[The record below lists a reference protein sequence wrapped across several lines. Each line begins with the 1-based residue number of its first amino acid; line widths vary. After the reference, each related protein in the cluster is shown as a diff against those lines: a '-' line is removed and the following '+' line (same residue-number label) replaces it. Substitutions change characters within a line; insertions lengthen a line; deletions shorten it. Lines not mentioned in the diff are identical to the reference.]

1 LVQVAGSKL
10 HDITAIKAKE
20 LLDGLDKVVELL
32 QSRYHGCHGMLER
45 LRDSQTTSNQL
56 VISNISRQD
65 LEDWG
70 K

>member
-10 HDITAIKAKE
+10 HATAIKANE

-32 QSRYHGCHGMLER
+32 QSRYHGCHEMER